1 MVLKLSKALAVIGG
15 AVVAALVAY
24 VGAVGGWG
32 LSPDVAAYL
41 VGTLVGLVGGTGV
54 AGIMGWLPEED
65 WE

>member
-1 MVLKLSKALAVIGG
+1 MFTKLSKALAVVGG
-15 AVVAALVAY
+15 SVVVALVGY

-54 AGIMGWLPEED
+54 AGVMGWLPDDD